1 MLSLDTQP
9 LFQTFFFGEGER
21 DRMLLRWKGEVSVA
35 FNCMEDGVF
44 FYLIHLPP
52 PTPTPPPPPL
62 LPSFGYLGFLIGLGI
77 HIALVECRKP
87 LYCVKVVIIR
97 RGE

>member
-1 MLSLDTQP
+1 MELSVSAANAVFRNAT

-35 FNCMEDGVF
+35 FNSMEDEVF

-52 PTPTPPPPPL
+52 PTPTPPLFFPPL
-62 LPSFGYLGFLIGLGI
+62 
-77 HIALVECRKP
+77 VT
-87 LYCVKVVIIR
+87 
-97 RGE
+97 

>member
-21 DRMLLRWKGEVSVA
+21 DRMLLRWKGEVSVT
-35 FNCMEDGVF
+35 FNSMEDGVLF
-44 FYLIHLPP
+44 FLSHSP
-52 PTPTPPPPPL
+52 PTSNPHTPPF

-77 HIALVECRKP
+77 HIILVECRKP
-87 LYCVKVVIIR
+87 LYRVKVVVIR

>member
-35 FNCMEDGVF
+35 FNSMEDGVF
-44 FYLIHLPP
+44 FFISFTSHLQP
-52 PTPTPPPPPL
+52 PTPLFSSFLWL
-62 LPSFGYLGFLIGLGI
+62 LRFPDRVRYSHYIG
-77 HIALVECRKP
+77 RM
-87 LYCVKVVIIR
+87 
-97 RGE
+97 

>member
-35 FNCMEDGVF
+35 FNSMEDGVF
-44 FYLIHLPP
+44 FFLSHSP
-52 PTPTPPPPPL
+52 PTSNPYTPPPPFSSL
-62 LPSFGYLGFLIGLGI
+62 LWLLRFPDRVRYSHYIG
-77 HIALVECRKP
+77 RM
-87 LYCVKVVIIR
+87 
-97 RGE
+97 